1 MNIELAVILSF
12 TTLLVLMLRYKVH
25 AFLSILIACLI
36 LGILGLED
44 PMSTFNSIQK
54 GLGGTLGFVGVI
66 VGLGSFLGAVLQH
79 TGGIELIANRLI
91 QTFGIKRSP
100 IALLIAGLIISIP
113 VFFDVAFILLIPL
126 IKYLSNQNK
135 GMLLR
140 FALPF
145 LIGIS
150 IAHAFIPPTPGPVA
164 VADLLQVSVGA
175 VIFWGIL
182 VAVPTALITFVIANR
197 FLVFQSIFELGQ
209 VFFEPNH
216 EASQKPSP
224 NAWAVFVVIFLPL
237 FLMILGAFS
246 EGLFGS
252 GTIARIV
259 EGLGHPFIALTLAN
273 ILAYPLLAKPGGF
286 SKTEVNE
293 FSSASLK
300 PVGIILLVTGIG
312 GAFKQLLIDTGIGSS
327 LAEKVSSYGF
337 SVIVLAFVLAAIVRL
352 LQGSTT
358 VAMITSAGLIA
369 PMVTMNSSVEGAMIV
384 LAVASGSLIFSHFND
399 SGFWLVSRY
408 LNLTEKETVR
418 SWSLMTLTLSLVSFG
433 LILILW
439 QLFV

>member
-12 TTLLVLMLRYKVH
+12 TTLLVLMLRFKAH

-54 GLGGTLGFVGVI
+54 GLGSTLGFVAVI

-100 IALLIAGLIISIP
+100 IALLVAGLIISIP

-126 IKYLSNQNK
+126 IKHLSNQNK

-164 VADLLQVSVGA
+164 VADLLQVSVGV

-182 VAVPTALITFVIANR
+182 IAVPTALITFSIANR
-197 FLVFQSIFELGQ
+197 FLVFQSAFELNQ
-209 VFFEPNH
+209 VSFEPNH
-216 EASQKPSP
+216 EVSQKPSP
-224 NAWAVFVVIFLPL
+224 NAWAVFIVIFLPL
-237 FLMILGAFS
+237 FLMIFGAFS
-246 EGLFGS
+246 DWIFGS
-252 GTIARIV
+252 GTTAKIV

-273 ILAYPLLAKPGGF
+273 ILAYPLLTKPGGF
-286 SKTEVNE
+286 SKSQVNQL
-293 FSSASLK
+293 SSDSLK

-312 GAFKQLLIDTGIGSS
+312 GAFKQILIDTGIGAS
-327 LAEKVSSYGF
+327 LAEEVSSYGF
-337 SVIVLAFVLAAIVRL
+337 SVVVLAFLLAAIVRL

-369 PMVTMNSSVEGAMIV
+369 PLLSVNSSIEGALIV

-418 SWSLMTLTLSLVSFG
+418 SWSLMTLTLSLVSFS

-439 QLFV
+439 QFFV

>member
-1 MNIELAVILSF
+1 MNIELSVILSF
-12 TTLLVLMLRYKVH
+12 ITLLVLMLRYKMH

-36 LGILGLED
+36 LGILGLDD
-44 PMSTFNSIQK
+44 PMSTFDSIQR

-91 QTFGIKRSP
+91 NTFGMKRSP
-100 IALLIAGLIISIP
+100 IALLVSGLIISIP

-126 IKYLSNQNK
+126 IRHLSNQNK
-135 GMLLR
+135 GMLLG

-164 VADLLQVSVGA
+164 VADLLQISIGT

-182 VAVPTALITFVIANR
+182 IAVPTALITYIIANR
-197 FLVFQSIFELGQ
+197 FFVFQSAFEL
-209 VFFEPNH
+209 
-216 EASQKPSP
+216 SQDALQFNEQNDLKRTP
-224 NAWAVFVVIFLPL
+224 NALAVFTVISIPL
-237 FLMILGAFS
+237 ALMIVGAFADW
-246 EGLFGS
+246 LFGS
-252 GTIARIV
+252 GKITQIIEV
-259 EGLGHPFIALTLAN
+259 MGHPFIALTLAN

-286 SKTEVNE
+286 TKTEVSE

-312 GAFKQLLIDTGIGSS
+312 GAFKQLLIDTGVGAS
-327 LAEKVSSYGF
+327 LAEKVSSYGL
-337 SVIVLAFVLAAIVRL
+337 SVIVLAFLLAAIVRL

-369 PMVTMNSSVEGAMIV
+369 PIVSPNSEAEGAMIV
-384 LAVASGSLIFSHFND
+384 LAVASGALIFSHLND

-408 LNLTEKETVR
+408 LNLTEKETLR
-418 SWSLMTLTLSLVSFG
+418 SWSLMTLTLSLVSFC

-439 QLFV
+439 QWIV